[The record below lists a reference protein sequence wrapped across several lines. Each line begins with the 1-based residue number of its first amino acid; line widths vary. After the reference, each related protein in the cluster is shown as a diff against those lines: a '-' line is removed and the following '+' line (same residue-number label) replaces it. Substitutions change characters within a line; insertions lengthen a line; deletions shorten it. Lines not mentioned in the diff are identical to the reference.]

1 MKNLK
6 NIINHIFAPSSYRQG
21 LHSYNNKNWHQ
32 AMNAFDQAIKE
43 KPTHPQSN
51 FKLGLCHMKLGNL
64 AEAHQYIQ
72 EALKLAPYNNQWEKQ
87 LQQSQRKLEQAY
99 NTTGNAPAQT
109 PPPVNLN
116 SLPPRITQ
124 GNTTKLIDISI
135 KKKLLLIP
143 SDYNHRALADIL
155 PFVSYYSND
164 FDIYIILREIK
175 HDIEKQQGYTLIKN
189 GTSYGEFLKFTAD
202 YVLDAGSMNFGYRIS
217 DEPTWVSVWH
227 GIPYKKMFVDLDVKH
242 LPGAIRYGLAYDSMI
257 SMSNFYTETFL
268 QGAMRYDGTIHQ
280 VGSAKIDKLLTTP
293 KDISI
298 RRALG
303 IPPECKIILYAPET
317 RAKGDFHLPFDASKL
332 LANFSDDYRL
342 LVWLDDGF
350 TLANTDNQPN
360 NKIIVTNNLD
370 QVQAVIISDL
380 LISDYRS
387 RLIEMFSNCGKP
399 VILYQYDYNNFSA
412 IHPNR
417 TEELENLT
425 KFPYSCTREYQLN
438 HLNWSDILNTVRNTP
453 PEATTVSVLLKQ
465 SFVSVLLKQS
475 LGISLNKKVV
485 LYAPTFRER
494 GAVTLPF
501 DPDKLLDA
509 LNGKFGTPPEFDEDG
524 NELLKYE
531 SDYVI
536 LTKLHYL
543 NTLKT
548 QHPAIIDCTEYGE
561 ITDLMKISD
570 ILISD
575 YSSLI
580 LDFALLNKPI
590 VLFQYDYFQYT
601 HSRGVYF
608 DFEDYL
614 PAKQIIDREI
624 DLYRMDWSNLDGNN
638 QKIIETFYPLEDGN
652 STRRIV
658 ETLAFDSSLRH
669 TKDIIFLV
677 NDLNQIG
684 GVHTFVHNMAKY
696 YKEKYNSRI
705 YLLAIKEFAE
715 HNSEF
720 HVFDSPYVDF
730 KISSQY
736 LKGGCAN
743 ILQNTDGIVI
753 SLQFSAHLHFQ
764 QYLYGAKSILMFH
777 GDVKDMIS
785 GELYAPHLGWLNNG
799 DLFNYNKLLLLTESN
814 LELLAPH
821 LHESVRSKLGFMHN
835 SIDAVYTPLPKL
847 ETNEIAIIS
856 RLDTDKN
863 IFAAVDLAKAIRET
877 QQHIII
883 NIYGDGELKDEL
895 QHQIDE
901 NRLNDYIHLHGYE
914 PNKENIFLKN
924 KALVMVSKSEGLSLV
939 ALEAYS
945 YGRPIIAFNT
955 FTSAVDTIQHGK
967 TGYLVELWDFE
978 QMIDY
983 INRTEELDQESIAAL
998 FKNFS
1003 NDTVFA
1009 EWNKLFHEIEE
1020 ETCPQDK
1027 ETKK

>member
-6 NIINHIFAPSSYRQG
+6 NIINHIFAPPSYRQG
-21 LHSYNNKNWHQ
+21 LNLYNNKNWHQ

-465 SFVSVLLKQS
+465 S

-509 LNGKFGTPPEFDEDG
+509 LNGKFGTSPEFDEDG

>member
-317 RAKGDFHLPFDASKL
+317 RAKGDFYLPFDASKL

-453 PEATTVSVLLKQ
+453 PEAITVA
-465 SFVSVLLKQS
+465 VLLKQS
-475 LGISLNKKVV
+475 LGIPLDKKVV

-895 QHQIDE
+895 QHQIDD
-901 NRLNDYIHLHGYE
+901 NGLNEYIHLHGYE

-967 TGYLVELWDFE
+967 TGYLVEPWDFE

-998 FKNFS
+998 FENFS

-1009 EWNKLFHEIEE
+1009 EWNKLFHEIDE
-1020 ETCPQDK
+1020 ETCLQDK

>member
-1 MKNLK
+1 MGD
-6 NIINHIFAPSSYRQG
+6 F
-21 LHSYNNKNWHQ
+21 
-32 AMNAFDQAIKE
+32 
-43 KPTHPQSN
+43 
-51 FKLGLCHMKLGNL
+51 
-64 AEAHQYIQ
+64 
-72 EALKLAPYNNQWEKQ
+72 
-87 LQQSQRKLEQAY
+87 
-99 NTTGNAPAQT
+99 NT
-109 PPPVNLN
+109 PPVNLN

-332 LANFSDDYRL
+332 LANFTDDYRL

-350 TLANTDNQPN
+350 TLANTDNQPD

-370 QVQAVIISDL
+370 RVQAVIISDL

-412 IHPNR
+412 TYPNR
-417 TEELENLT
+417 TEELENLA

-438 HLNWSDILNTVRNTP
+438 HLNWSDILNTIQNTP
-453 PEATTVSVLLKQ
+453 PEATTVA
-465 SFVSVLLKQS
+465 VLLKQS
-475 LGISLNKKVV
+475 LGIPLDKKVV

-509 LNGKFGTPPEFDEDG
+509 LNGKFGIPPEFDEDG
-524 NELLKYE
+524 NELPKHE

-548 QHPAIIDCTEYGE
+548 LHPAIIDCTEYGE

-614 PAKQIIDREI
+614 PAK
-624 DLYRMDWSNLDGNN
+624 
-638 QKIIETFYPLEDGN
+638 
-652 STRRIV
+652 
-658 ETLAFDSSLRH
+658 
-669 TKDIIFLV
+669 
-677 NDLNQIG
+677 
-684 GVHTFVHNMAKY
+684 
-696 YKEKYNSRI
+696 
-705 YLLAIKEFAE
+705 
-715 HNSEF
+715 
-720 HVFDSPYVDF
+720 
-730 KISSQY
+730 
-736 LKGGCAN
+736 
-743 ILQNTDGIVI
+743 
-753 SLQFSAHLHFQ
+753 
-764 QYLYGAKSILMFH
+764 
-777 GDVKDMIS
+777 
-785 GELYAPHLGWLNNG
+785 
-799 DLFNYNKLLLLTESN
+799 
-814 LELLAPH
+814 
-821 LHESVRSKLGFMHN
+821 
-835 SIDAVYTPLPKL
+835 
-847 ETNEIAIIS
+847 
-856 RLDTDKN
+856 
-863 IFAAVDLAKAIRET
+863 
-877 QQHIII
+877 
-883 NIYGDGELKDEL
+883 
-895 QHQIDE
+895 
-901 NRLNDYIHLHGYE
+901 
-914 PNKENIFLKN
+914 
-924 KALVMVSKSEGLSLV
+924 
-939 ALEAYS
+939 
-945 YGRPIIAFNT
+945 
-955 FTSAVDTIQHGK
+955 
-967 TGYLVELWDFE
+967 
-978 QMIDY
+978 
-983 INRTEELDQESIAAL
+983 
-998 FKNFS
+998 
-1003 NDTVFA
+1003 
-1009 EWNKLFHEIEE
+1009 
-1020 ETCPQDK
+1020 
-1027 ETKK
+1027 

>member
-6 NIINHIFAPSSYRQG
+6 NIINHIFAPPSYRQG
-21 LHSYNNKNWHQ
+21 LNLYNNKNWHQ

-332 LANFSDDYRL
+332 LANFTDDYRL

-350 TLANTDNQPN
+350 TLANTDNQPD

-370 QVQAVIISDL
+370 RVQAVIISDL

-412 IHPNR
+412 TNPNR
-417 TEELENLT
+417 TEELENLG

-438 HLNWSDILNTVRNTP
+438 HLNWSDILNTIQNTP
-453 PEATTVSVLLKQ
+453 PEATTIA
-465 SFVSVLLKQS
+465 VLLKQS
-475 LGISLNKKVV
+475 LGIPLDKKVV
-485 LYAPTFRER
+485 LYAPTYRER
-494 GAVTLPF
+494 GAINLPF
-501 DPDKLLDA
+501 DPDKLIDA
-509 LNGKFGTPPEFDEDG
+509 LNGKFGIPPEFDEDG
-524 NELLKYE
+524 NELPKYE

-536 LTKLHYL
+536 LVKLHYL

-561 ITDLMKISD
+561 VTDLMKISD

-601 HSRGVYF
+601 HNRGVYF

-614 PAKQIIDREI
+614 PTKQIIDREI

-658 ETLAFDSSLRH
+658 ETLTFDSSLRH

-730 KISSQY
+730 KISSQC

-764 QYLYGAKSILMFH
+764 QYLYGAKTILMFH

-821 LHESVRSKLGFMHN
+821 LNETVRQKLGFIHN
-835 SIDAVYTPLPKL
+835 SIDAVYTPLPKPNTD
-847 ETNEIAIIS
+847 EVAIIS
-856 RLDTDKN
+856 RLDADKN
-863 IFAAVDLAKAIRET
+863 IFVAIDLAKIIKE
-877 QQHIII
+877 QKLNIII
-883 NIYGDGELKDEL
+883 NIYGDGELKDQL
-895 QHQIDE
+895 QQEIDK
-901 NRLNDYIHLHGYE
+901 NNLNDYLKLKGFQ
-914 PNKENIFLKN
+914 PNKKAIFVQN
-924 KALVMVSKSEGLSLV
+924 KALIMISKSEGFGLV
-939 ALEAYS
+939 ALEAYG
-945 YGRPIIAFNT
+945 YGRPVIAFNA
-955 FTSAVDTIQHGK
+955 FTPASDIIKHGES
-967 TGYLVELWDFE
+967 GYLVEPWDFE
-978 QMIDY
+978 QMIDC
-983 INRTEELDQESIAAL
+983 INQTEELDQESIAAL

-1003 NDTVFA
+1003 NDTVFT
-1009 EWNKLFHEIEE
+1009 EWNKLFHEIDE

>member
-6 NIINHIFAPSSYRQG
+6 NIINHIFAPSSYHQG

-43 KPTHPQSN
+43 KPMHPQSN

-317 RAKGDFHLPFDASKL
+317 RAKGDFYLPFDASKL

-453 PEATTVSVLLKQ
+453 PEAITVA
-465 SFVSVLLKQS
+465 VLLKQS
-475 LGISLNKKVV
+475 LGIPLDKKVV

-895 QHQIDE
+895 QHQIDD
-901 NRLNDYIHLHGYE
+901 NGLNEYIHLHGYE

-967 TGYLVELWDFE
+967 TGYLVEPWDFE

-998 FKNFS
+998 FENFS

-1009 EWNKLFHEIEE
+1009 EWNKLFHEIDE
-1020 ETCPQDK
+1020 ETCLQDK

>member
-175 HDIEKQQGYTLIKN
+175 HDIEKQQGYTLIKK

-317 RAKGDFHLPFDASKL
+317 RAKGDFYLPFDASKL

-350 TLANTDNQPN
+350 TLVNTDNQPN

-453 PEATTVSVLLKQ
+453 PEATT
-465 SFVSVLLKQS
+465 VSVLLKQS

>member
-6 NIINHIFAPSSYRQG
+6 NIINHIFAPSSYHQG

-43 KPTHPQSN
+43 KPMHPQSN

-268 QGAMRYDGTIHQ
+268 RGAMRYDGTIHQ

-317 RAKGDFHLPFDASKL
+317 RAKGDFHLPFDVSKL

-342 LVWLDDGF
+342 LIWLDDGF

-370 QVQAVIISDL
+370 RVQAVIISDL

-399 VILYQYDYNNFSA
+399 VVLYQYDYNNFSA
-412 IHPNR
+412 KNSNR
-417 TEELENLT
+417 TEELENLA

-438 HLNWSDILNTVRNTP
+438 HLNWSDILNTIQNTP
-453 PEATTVSVLLKQ
+453 PEATTVA
-465 SFVSVLLKQS
+465 VLLKQS
-475 LGISLNKKVV
+475 LGIPLDKKVV
-485 LYAPTFRER
+485 LYAPTYRER
-494 GAVTLPF
+494 GAINLPF
-501 DPDKLLDA
+501 DPDKLIDA
-509 LNGKFGTPPEFDEDG
+509 LNGKFGIPPEFDEDG
-524 NELLKYE
+524 NELPKYE

-536 LTKLHYL
+536 LVKLHYL

-561 ITDLMKISD
+561 VTDLMKISD

-590 VLFQYDYFQYT
+590 ILFQYDYFQYT
-601 HSRGVYF
+601 HNRGVYF

-624 DLYRMDWSNLDGNN
+624 DLYRIDWSDLDGNN

-684 GVHTFVHNMAKY
+684 GIHTFVHNMAKY

-720 HVFDSPYVDF
+720 HIFDSPYVDF
-730 KISSQY
+730 KMSSQY

-777 GDVKDMIS
+777 GDVKEIIS
-785 GELYAPHLGWLNNG
+785 GELYGPHLGWLNNG
-799 DLFNYNKLLLLTESN
+799 DLFNYNKFLLLTESN

-821 LHESVRSKLGFMHN
+821 LNETVRQKLGFIHN
-835 SIDAVYTPLPKL
+835 SIDAVYTPLPMPDTD
-847 ETNEIAIIS
+847 EVAIIS
-856 RLDTDKN
+856 RLDADKN
-863 IFAAVDLAKAIRET
+863 IFAAIDLA
-877 QQHIII
+877 QIIKEKQMNIVI

-895 QHQIDE
+895 QQEIDK
-901 NRLNDYIHLHGYE
+901 NNLNDYLKLKGFQSD
-914 PNKENIFLKN
+914 KKAIFTQN
-924 KALVMVSKSEGLSLV
+924 KALIMISKSEGFGLV

-945 YGRPIIAFNT
+945 YGRPVIAFNA
-955 FTSAVDTIQHGK
+955 FTPASDIIKHGE
-967 TGYLVELWDFE
+967 TGYLVEPWDFE
-978 QMIDY
+978 QMINY
-983 INRTEELDQESIAAL
+983 VSQTAELSQEAISEL
-998 FKNFS
+998 FQKFS

-1009 EWNKLFHEIEE
+1009 EWNNLFNEIDE
-1020 ETCPQDK
+1020 ETCQ
-1027 ETKK
+1027 

>member
-72 EALKLAPYNNQWEKQ
+72 EALKLAPYNHQWEKQ

-465 SFVSVLLKQS
+465 S

-524 NELLKYE
+524 NELPKYE

>member
-21 LHSYNNKNWHQ
+21 LNLYNNKNWYQ

-87 LQQSQRKLEQAY
+87 LQQSQRKLEQSY
-99 NTTGNAPAQT
+99 NTPGNAPAH
-109 PPPVNLN
+109 PPPSVNLN

-124 GNTTKLIDISI
+124 GNTANFIDISI

-242 LPGAIRYGLAYDSMI
+242 LPGAIRYDLAYDSMI

-268 QGAMRYDGTIHQ
+268 RGAMRYDGTIHQ

-317 RAKGDFHLPFDASKL
+317 RAKGDFYLPFDASKL

-342 LVWLDDGF
+342 LVWLDDSF

-370 QVQAVIISDL
+370 RVQAVIISDL

-465 SFVSVLLKQS
+465 S

-509 LNGKFGTPPEFDEDG
+509 LNGKFDTPPEFDEDG
-524 NELLKYE
+524 NELPKYE

-658 ETLAFDSSLRH
+658 ETIAFDSSLRH

-696 YKEKYNSRI
+696 YKKKYNSRI

-753 SLQFSAHLHFQ
+753 SLQFSAHLYFQ

-814 LELLAPH
+814 LEVLAPH

-835 SIDAVYTPLPKL
+835 SIDAVYAPLPKL

-895 QHQIDE
+895 QYQIDD
-901 NRLNDYIHLHGYE
+901 NGLNEYIHLHGYE
-914 PNKENIFLKN
+914 PNKENIFSKN

-967 TGYLVELWDFE
+967 TGYLVEPWDFE

-1003 NDTVFA
+1003 NDTVFT
-1009 EWNKLFHEIEE
+1009 EWNKLFHEIDE

-1027 ETKK
+1027 EN

>member
-465 SFVSVLLKQS
+465 S

-814 LELLAPH
+814 LELLASH

-835 SIDAVYTPLPKL
+835 SIDSVYTPLPKL

>member
-317 RAKGDFHLPFDASKL
+317 RAKGDFYLPFDASKL

-453 PEATTVSVLLKQ
+453 PEATT
-465 SFVSVLLKQS
+465 VSVLLKQS

-608 DFEDYL
+608 DFVDYL

-658 ETLAFDSSLRH
+658 ETLAFDSSLRY

-821 LHESVRSKLGFMHN
+821 LHESVHSKLGFMHN

-895 QHQIDE
+895 QHQIDD
-901 NRLNDYIHLHGYE
+901 NGLNEYIHLHGYE

-967 TGYLVELWDFE
+967 TGYLVEPWDFE

-998 FKNFS
+998 FENFS

-1009 EWNKLFHEIEE
+1009 EWNKLFHEIDE
-1020 ETCPQDK
+1020 ETCLQDK

>member
-6 NIINHIFAPSSYRQG
+6 NIINHIFAPPSYRQG
-21 LHSYNNKNWHQ
+21 LNLYNNKNWHQ

-87 LQQSQRKLEQAY
+87 LQQSQKKLEQAY

-280 VGSAKIDKLLTTP
+280 VGSAKIDKLLTAP

-465 SFVSVLLKQS
+465 S

-509 LNGKFGTPPEFDEDG
+509 LNGKFGTSPEFDEDG

-895 QHQIDE
+895 QHQIDD
-901 NRLNDYIHLHGYE
+901 NGLNEYIHLHGYE

-967 TGYLVELWDFE
+967 TGYLVEPWDFE

-998 FKNFS
+998 FENFS

-1009 EWNKLFHEIEE
+1009 EWNKLFHEIDE
-1020 ETCPQDK
+1020 ETCLQDK

>member
-6 NIINHIFAPSSYRQG
+6 NIINHIFAPPSYRQG
-21 LHSYNNKNWHQ
+21 LNLYNNKNWHQ

-332 LANFSDDYRL
+332 LANFTDDYRL

-350 TLANTDNQPN
+350 TLANTDNQPD

-370 QVQAVIISDL
+370 RVQAVIISDL

-453 PEATTVSVLLKQ
+453 PEATT
-465 SFVSVLLKQS
+465 VSVLLKQS

>member
-6 NIINHIFAPSSYRQG
+6 NIINHIFAPPSYRQG
-21 LHSYNNKNWHQ
+21 LNLYNNKNWHQ

-280 VGSAKIDKLLTTP
+280 VGSAKIDKLLTAP

-317 RAKGDFHLPFDASKL
+317 RAKGDFYLPFDASKL

-465 SFVSVLLKQS
+465 S

-509 LNGKFGTPPEFDEDG
+509 LNGKFGTSPEFDEDG

-624 DLYRMDWSNLDGNN
+624 DFYRMDWSNLDGNN

-895 QHQIDE
+895 QHQIDD
-901 NRLNDYIHLHGYE
+901 NGLNEYIHLHGYE

-967 TGYLVELWDFE
+967 TGYLVEPWDFE

-998 FKNFS
+998 FENFS

-1009 EWNKLFHEIEE
+1009 EWNKLFHEIDE
-1020 ETCPQDK
+1020 ETCLQDK

>member
-6 NIINHIFAPSSYRQG
+6 NIINHIFAPPSYRQG
-21 LHSYNNKNWHQ
+21 LNLYNNKNWHQ

-87 LQQSQRKLEQAY
+87 LQQSQKKLEQAY

-280 VGSAKIDKLLTTP
+280 VGSAKIDKLLTAP

-317 RAKGDFHLPFDASKL
+317 RAKGDFYLPFDASKL

-465 SFVSVLLKQS
+465 S

-509 LNGKFGTPPEFDEDG
+509 LNGKFGTSPEFDEDG

-814 LELLAPH
+814 LELLVPH

-895 QHQIDE
+895 QHQIDD
-901 NRLNDYIHLHGYE
+901 NGLNEYIHLHGYE

-967 TGYLVELWDFE
+967 TGYLVEPWDFE

-998 FKNFS
+998 FENFS

-1009 EWNKLFHEIEE
+1009 EWNKLFHEIDE
-1020 ETCPQDK
+1020 ETCLQDK

>member
-1 MKNLK
+1 
-6 NIINHIFAPSSYRQG
+6 
-21 LHSYNNKNWHQ
+21 
-32 AMNAFDQAIKE
+32 
-43 KPTHPQSN
+43 
-51 FKLGLCHMKLGNL
+51 
-64 AEAHQYIQ
+64 
-72 EALKLAPYNNQWEKQ
+72 
-87 LQQSQRKLEQAY
+87 
-99 NTTGNAPAQT
+99 
-109 PPPVNLN
+109 
-116 SLPPRITQ
+116 
-124 GNTTKLIDISI
+124 
-135 KKKLLLIP
+135 
-143 SDYNHRALADIL
+143 LADIL

-202 YVLDAGSMNFGYRIS
+202 YVLDAGTMNFGYRVS

-227 GIPYKKMFVDLDVKH
+227 GIPYKKMFVDLDIKH

-257 SMSNFYTETFL
+257 SMSDFYTDTFL
-268 QGAMRYDGTIHQ
+268 RGSMRYDGTIHQ
-280 VGSAKIDKLLTTP
+280 IGSAKIDKLLTTP

-298 RRALG
+298 RKALG
-303 IPPECKIILYAPET
+303 IPSECKIILYAPET
-317 RAKGDFHLPFDASKL
+317 RAKGDFYLPFDASKL
-332 LANFSDDYRL
+332 LANFSDDYHL
-342 LVWLDDGF
+342 LVWLDDGL
-350 TLANTDNQPN
+350 TLANTDNQLN

-370 QVQAVIISDL
+370 RVQAVIISDL

-387 RLIEMFSNCGKP
+387 RLIEMFSNCRKP

-417 TEELENLT
+417 TEELENLA

-438 HLNWSDILNTVRNTP
+438 HLNWSDILNTIQNTP
-453 PEATTVSVLLKQ
+453 PEATTVA
-465 SFVSVLLKQS
+465 VLLKQS
-475 LGISLNKKVV
+475 LGIPLDKKVV
-485 LYAPTFRER
+485 LYAPTYRER

-501 DPDKLLDA
+501 NPDKLLDA
-509 LNGKFGTPPEFDEDG
+509 LNGKFGIPPEFDEDG
-524 NELLKYE
+524 NELPKHE

-548 QHPAIIDCTEYGE
+548 LHPAIIDCTEYGE

-601 HSRGVYF
+601 HNRGVYF

-614 PAKQIIDREI
+614 PAEQIIDREI
-624 DLYRMDWSNLDGNN
+624 DLYQMDWSNLDGNN
-638 QKIIETFYPLEDGN
+638 KKIIETFYPLEDGN

-684 GVHTFVHNMAKY
+684 GIHTFVHNMAKY

-720 HVFDSPYVDF
+720 HIFDSPYVDF
-730 KISSQY
+730 KMSSQY

-777 GDVKDMIS
+777 GDVKEIIS
-785 GELYAPHLGWLNNG
+785 GELYGPHLGWLNNG
-799 DLFNYNKLLLLTESN
+799 DLFNYNKFLLLTESN

-821 LHESVRSKLGFMHN
+821 LNETVRQKLGFIHN
-835 SIDAVYTPLPKL
+835 SIDAVYMPLPIPNTD
-847 ETNEIAIIS
+847 EVAIIS
-856 RLDTDKN
+856 RLDADKN
-863 IFAAVDLAKAIRET
+863 IFAAIDLA
-877 QQHIII
+877 QIIKEKQMNIVI
-883 NIYGDGELKDEL
+883 NIYGDGELKDQL
-895 QHQIDE
+895 QQEIDK
-901 NRLNDYIHLHGYE
+901 NNLNDYLKLKGFQSD
-914 PNKENIFLKN
+914 KKAIFTQN
-924 KALVMVSKSEGLSLV
+924 KALIMISKSEGFGLV

-945 YGRPIIAFNT
+945 YGRPVIAFNA
-955 FTSAVDTIQHGK
+955 FTPASDIIKHGE
-967 TGYLVELWDFE
+967 TGYLVEPWDFE
-978 QMIDY
+978 QMINY
-983 INRTEELDQESIAAL
+983 VSQTAELNQEAISEL
-998 FKNFS
+998 FQKFS
-1003 NDTVFA
+1003 NDAVFA
-1009 EWNKLFHEIEE
+1009 EWNNLFNEIDE
-1020 ETCPQDK
+1020 ETCQ
-1027 ETKK
+1027 

>member
-6 NIINHIFAPSSYRQG
+6 NIINHIFAPPSYRQG
-21 LHSYNNKNWHQ
+21 LNLYNNKNWHQ

-87 LQQSQRKLEQAY
+87 LQQSQKKLEQAY

-280 VGSAKIDKLLTTP
+280 VGSAKIDKLLTAP

-317 RAKGDFHLPFDASKL
+317 RAKGDFYLPFDASKL

-453 PEATTVSVLLKQ
+453 PEATT
-465 SFVSVLLKQS
+465 VSVLLKQS

-895 QHQIDE
+895 QHQIDD
-901 NRLNDYIHLHGYE
+901 NGLNECIHLHGYE

-967 TGYLVELWDFE
+967 TGYLVEPWDFE

-998 FKNFS
+998 FENFS

-1009 EWNKLFHEIEE
+1009 EWNKLFHEIDE

>member
-412 IHPNR
+412 THPNR

-453 PEATTVSVLLKQ
+453 PEATT
-465 SFVSVLLKQS
+465 VSVLLKQS

>member
-21 LHSYNNKNWHQ
+21 LNLYNNKNWYQ

-87 LQQSQRKLEQAY
+87 LQQSQRKLEQSY
-99 NTTGNAPAQT
+99 NTPGNAPAH
-109 PPPVNLN
+109 PPPSVNLN

-124 GNTTKLIDISI
+124 GNTAKLIDISI

-242 LPGAIRYGLAYDSMI
+242 LPGAIRYDLAYDSMI

-268 QGAMRYDGTIHQ
+268 RGAMRYDGTIHQ

-317 RAKGDFHLPFDASKL
+317 RAKGDFYLPFDASKL

-342 LVWLDDGF
+342 LVWLDDSF

-370 QVQAVIISDL
+370 RVQAVIISDL

-465 SFVSVLLKQS
+465 S

-509 LNGKFGTPPEFDEDG
+509 LNGKFDTPPEFDEDG
-524 NELLKYE
+524 NELPKYE

-658 ETLAFDSSLRH
+658 ETIAFDSSLRH

-696 YKEKYNSRI
+696 YKKKYNSRI

-814 LELLAPH
+814 LEVLAPH

-835 SIDAVYTPLPKL
+835 SIDAVYAPLPKL

-895 QHQIDE
+895 QYQIDD
-901 NRLNDYIHLHGYE
+901 NGLNEYIHLHGYE
-914 PNKENIFLKN
+914 PNKENIFSKN

-967 TGYLVELWDFE
+967 TGYLVEPWDFE
-978 QMIDY
+978 QMIDC
-983 INRTEELDQESIAAL
+983 INQTEELDQESIAAL

-1003 NDTVFA
+1003 NDTVFT
-1009 EWNKLFHEIEE
+1009 EWNKLFHEIDE

>member
-21 LHSYNNKNWHQ
+21 LNLYNNKNWHQ

-317 RAKGDFHLPFDASKL
+317 RAKGDFYLPFDASKL

-453 PEATTVSVLLKQ
+453 PEAITVA
-465 SFVSVLLKQS
+465 VLLKQS
-475 LGISLNKKVV
+475 LGIPLDKKVV

-895 QHQIDE
+895 QHQIDD
-901 NRLNDYIHLHGYE
+901 NGLNEYIHLHGYE

-967 TGYLVELWDFE
+967 TGYLVEPWDFE

-998 FKNFS
+998 FENFS

-1009 EWNKLFHEIEE
+1009 EWNKLFHEIDE
-1020 ETCPQDK
+1020 ETCLQDK

>member
-6 NIINHIFAPSSYRQG
+6 NIINHIFAPPSYRQG
-21 LHSYNNKNWHQ
+21 LNLYNNKNWHQ

-87 LQQSQRKLEQAY
+87 LQQSQKKLEQAY

-217 DEPTWVSVWH
+217 NEPTWVSVWH

-317 RAKGDFHLPFDASKL
+317 RAKGDFYLPFDASKL

-350 TLANTDNQPN
+350 TLVNTDNQPN

-453 PEATTVSVLLKQ
+453 PEATT
-465 SFVSVLLKQS
+465 VSVLLKQS

-895 QHQIDE
+895 QHQIDD
-901 NRLNDYIHLHGYE
+901 NRLNEYIHLHGYE

-967 TGYLVELWDFE
+967 TGYLVEPWDFE

-998 FKNFS
+998 FENFS

-1009 EWNKLFHEIEE
+1009 EWNKLFHEIDE
-1020 ETCPQDK
+1020 ETCLQDK

>member
-453 PEATTVSVLLKQ
+453 PEAITVA
-465 SFVSVLLKQS
+465 VLLKQS
-475 LGISLNKKVV
+475 LGIPLDKKVV

-895 QHQIDE
+895 QHQIDD
-901 NRLNDYIHLHGYE
+901 NGLNEYIHLHGYE

-967 TGYLVELWDFE
+967 TGYLVEPWDFE

-998 FKNFS
+998 FENFS

-1009 EWNKLFHEIEE
+1009 EWNKLFHEIDE
-1020 ETCPQDK
+1020 ETCLQDK

>member
-21 LHSYNNKNWHQ
+21 LNLYNNKNWHQ

-72 EALKLAPYNNQWEKQ
+72 EALKLAPYNHQWEKQ
-87 LQQSQRKLEQAY
+87 LQQSQRKLEQSY
-99 NTTGNAPAQT
+99 NTPSNAPAQT

-116 SLPPRITQ
+116 SLPPRIIQ
-124 GNTTKLIDISI
+124 GDTTKLINIAV

-202 YVLDAGSMNFGYRIS
+202 YVLDAGTMNFGYRVS
-217 DEPTWVSVWH
+217 NEPTWVSIWH
-227 GIPYKKMFVDLDVKH
+227 GIPYKKMFVDLDIKH

-257 SMSNFYTETFL
+257 SMSDFYTDTFL
-268 QGAMRYDGTIHQ
+268 RGSMRYDGTIHQ
-280 VGSAKIDKLLTTP
+280 IGSAKIDKLLTTP

-298 RRALG
+298 RKALG
-303 IPPECKIILYAPET
+303 IPSECKIILYAPET
-317 RAKGDFHLPFDASKL
+317 RAKGDFYLPFDASKL
-332 LANFSDDYRL
+332 LANFSDDYCL
-342 LVWLDDGF
+342 LVWLDDGL
-350 TLANTDNQPN
+350 TLANTDNQLN

-370 QVQAVIISDL
+370 RVQAVIISDL

-412 IHPNR
+412 IHSNR
-417 TEELENLT
+417 TEELENLA

-438 HLNWSDILNTVRNTP
+438 HLNWSDILNTIQNTP
-453 PEATTVSVLLKQ
+453 PEATTVA
-465 SFVSVLLKQS
+465 VLLKQS
-475 LGISLNKKVV
+475 LGIQLDKKVV

-524 NELLKYE
+524 NELPKYE

-624 DLYRMDWSNLDGNN
+624 DLYQMDWSNLDGNN

-658 ETLAFDSSLRH
+658 ETIAFDSSLRH

-835 SIDAVYTPLPKL
+835 SIDAVYAPLPKL
-847 ETNEIAIIS
+847 GTNEIAIIS

-895 QHQIDE
+895 QHQIDD
-901 NRLNDYIHLHGYE
+901 NGLNKYIHLHGYE
-914 PNKENIFLKN
+914 PNKENIFSKN

-967 TGYLVELWDFE
+967 TGYLVEPWDFE

-1003 NDTVFA
+1003 NDTVFT
-1009 EWNKLFHEIEE
+1009 EWNKLFHEIDE

-1027 ETKK
+1027 EN

>member
-268 QGAMRYDGTIHQ
+268 RGAMRYDGTIHQ

-317 RAKGDFHLPFDASKL
+317 RAKGDFHLPFDVSKL

-342 LVWLDDGF
+342 LIWLDDGF

-370 QVQAVIISDL
+370 RVQAVIISDL

-438 HLNWSDILNTVRNTP
+438 HLNWSDILNTVRHTP
-453 PEATTVSVLLKQ
+453 PEATTVA
-465 SFVSVLLKQS
+465 VLLKQS
-475 LGISLNKKVV
+475 LGIPLDKKVV
-485 LYAPTFRER
+485 LYAPTYRER
-494 GAVTLPF
+494 GAINLPF
-501 DPDKLLDA
+501 DPDKLIDA
-509 LNGKFGTPPEFDEDG
+509 LNGKFGIPPEFDEDG
-524 NELLKYE
+524 NELPKYE

-536 LTKLHYL
+536 LVKLHYL

-561 ITDLMKISD
+561 VTDLMKISD

-590 VLFQYDYFQYT
+590 ILFQYDYFQYT
-601 HSRGVYF
+601 HNRGVYF

-624 DLYRMDWSNLDGNN
+624 DLYRIDWSDLDGNN

-684 GVHTFVHNMAKY
+684 GIHTFVHNMAKY

-720 HVFDSPYVDF
+720 HIFDSPYVDF
-730 KISSQY
+730 KMSSQY

-777 GDVKDMIS
+777 GDVKEIIS
-785 GELYAPHLGWLNNG
+785 GELYGPHLGWLNNG
-799 DLFNYNKLLLLTESN
+799 DLFNYNKFLLLTESN

-821 LHESVRSKLGFMHN
+821 LNETVRQKLGFIHN
-835 SIDAVYTPLPKL
+835 SIDAVYTPLPMPDTD
-847 ETNEIAIIS
+847 EVAIIS
-856 RLDTDKN
+856 RLDADKN
-863 IFAAVDLAKAIRET
+863 IFAAIDLA
-877 QQHIII
+877 QIIKEKQMNIVI

-895 QHQIDE
+895 QQEIDK
-901 NRLNDYIHLHGYE
+901 NNLNDYLKLKGFQSD
-914 PNKENIFLKN
+914 KKAIFTQN
-924 KALVMVSKSEGLSLV
+924 KALIMISKSEGFGLV

-945 YGRPIIAFNT
+945 YGRPVIAFNA
-955 FTSAVDTIQHGK
+955 FTPASDIIKHGE
-967 TGYLVELWDFE
+967 TGYLVEPWDFE
-978 QMIDY
+978 QMINY
-983 INRTEELDQESIAAL
+983 VSQTAELSQEAISEL
-998 FKNFS
+998 FQKFS

-1009 EWNKLFHEIEE
+1009 EWNNLFNEIDE
-1020 ETCPQDK
+1020 ETCQ
-1027 ETKK
+1027 

>member
-21 LHSYNNKNWHQ
+21 LNLYNNKNWYQ

-87 LQQSQRKLEQAY
+87 LQQSQRKLEQSY
-99 NTTGNAPAQT
+99 NTPGNAPAH
-109 PPPVNLN
+109 PPPSVNLN

-124 GNTTKLIDISI
+124 GNTAKLIDISI

-242 LPGAIRYGLAYDSMI
+242 LPGAIRYDLAYDSMI

-317 RAKGDFHLPFDASKL
+317 RAKGDFYLPFDASKL

-342 LVWLDDGF
+342 LVWLDDSF

-370 QVQAVIISDL
+370 RVQAVIISDL

-465 SFVSVLLKQS
+465 S

-509 LNGKFGTPPEFDEDG
+509 LNGKFDTPPEFDEDG
-524 NELLKYE
+524 NELPKYE

-658 ETLAFDSSLRH
+658 ETIAFDSSLRH

-696 YKEKYNSRI
+696 YKKKYNSRI

-814 LELLAPH
+814 LEVLAPH

-835 SIDAVYTPLPKL
+835 SIDAVYAPLPKL

-895 QHQIDE
+895 QYQIDD
-901 NRLNDYIHLHGYE
+901 NGLNEYIHLHGYE
-914 PNKENIFLKN
+914 PNKENIFSKN

-967 TGYLVELWDFE
+967 TGYLVEPWDFE

-1003 NDTVFA
+1003 NDTVFT
-1009 EWNKLFHEIEE
+1009 EWNKLFHEIDE

-1027 ETKK
+1027 EN

>member
-317 RAKGDFHLPFDASKL
+317 RAKGDFYLPFDASKL

-453 PEATTVSVLLKQ
+453 PEAITVA
-465 SFVSVLLKQS
+465 VLLKQS
-475 LGISLNKKVV
+475 LGIPLDKKVV

-895 QHQIDE
+895 QHQIDD
-901 NRLNDYIHLHGYE
+901 NGLNEYIHLHDYE

-967 TGYLVELWDFE
+967 TGYLVEPWDFE

-998 FKNFS
+998 FENFS

-1009 EWNKLFHEIEE
+1009 EWNKLFHEIDE
-1020 ETCPQDK
+1020 ETCLQDK

>member
-21 LHSYNNKNWHQ
+21 LNLYNNKNWYQ

-87 LQQSQRKLEQAY
+87 LQQSQRKLEQSY
-99 NTTGNAPAQT
+99 NTPGNAPAH
-109 PPPVNLN
+109 PPPSVNLN

-124 GNTTKLIDISI
+124 GNTAKLIDISI

-242 LPGAIRYGLAYDSMI
+242 LPGAIRYDLAYDSMI

-268 QGAMRYDGTIHQ
+268 RGAMRYDGTIHQ

-317 RAKGDFHLPFDASKL
+317 RAKGDFYLPFDASKL

-342 LVWLDDGF
+342 LVWLDDSF

-370 QVQAVIISDL
+370 RVQAVIISDL

-465 SFVSVLLKQS
+465 S

-509 LNGKFGTPPEFDEDG
+509 LNGKFDTPPEFGEDG
-524 NELLKYE
+524 NELPKYE

-658 ETLAFDSSLRH
+658 ETIAFDSSLRH

-696 YKEKYNSRI
+696 YKKKYNSRI

-814 LELLAPH
+814 LEVLAPH

-835 SIDAVYTPLPKL
+835 SIDAVYAPLPKL

-895 QHQIDE
+895 QYQIDD
-901 NRLNDYIHLHGYE
+901 NGLNEYIHLHGYE
-914 PNKENIFLKN
+914 PNKENIFSKN

-967 TGYLVELWDFE
+967 TGYLVEPWDFE

-1003 NDTVFA
+1003 NDTVFT
-1009 EWNKLFHEIEE
+1009 EWSKLFHEIDE

-1027 ETKK
+1027 EN

>member
-64 AEAHQYIQ
+64 TEAHQYIQ

-317 RAKGDFHLPFDASKL
+317 RAKGDFYLPFDASKL

-453 PEATTVSVLLKQ
+453 PEATT
-465 SFVSVLLKQS
+465 VSVLLKQS

-895 QHQIDE
+895 QHQIDD
-901 NRLNDYIHLHGYE
+901 NGLNEYIHLHGYE

-955 FTSAVDTIQHGK
+955 FTSAVDTIQHGE
-967 TGYLVELWDFE
+967 TGYLVEPWDFE

-998 FKNFS
+998 FENFS

-1009 EWNKLFHEIEE
+1009 EWNKLFHEIDE
-1020 ETCPQDK
+1020 ETCLQDK

>member
-453 PEATTVSVLLKQ
+453 PEATT
-465 SFVSVLLKQS
+465 VSVLLKQS

-1003 NDTVFA
+1003 NDTVFT
-1009 EWNKLFHEIEE
+1009 EWNKLFHEIDE

>member
-21 LHSYNNKNWHQ
+21 LNLYNNKNWHQ

-317 RAKGDFHLPFDASKL
+317 RAKGDFYLPFDASKL

-453 PEATTVSVLLKQ
+453 PEAITVA
-465 SFVSVLLKQS
+465 VLLKQS
-475 LGISLNKKVV
+475 LGIPLDKKVV

-895 QHQIDE
+895 QHQIDD
-901 NRLNDYIHLHGYE
+901 NGLNEYIHLHGYE

-967 TGYLVELWDFE
+967 TGYLVEPWDFE

-1003 NDTVFA
+1003 NDTVFT
-1009 EWNKLFHEIEE
+1009 EWNKLFHEIDE

-1027 ETKK
+1027 EN

>member
-317 RAKGDFHLPFDASKL
+317 RAKGDFYLPFDASKL

-453 PEATTVSVLLKQ
+453 PEAITVA
-465 SFVSVLLKQS
+465 VLLKQS
-475 LGISLNKKVV
+475 LGIPLDKKVV

-895 QHQIDE
+895 QHQIDD
-901 NRLNDYIHLHGYE
+901 NGLNEYIHLHGYE

-945 YGRPIIAFNT
+945 YERPIIAFNT

-967 TGYLVELWDFE
+967 TGYLVEPWDFE

-998 FKNFS
+998 FENFS

-1009 EWNKLFHEIEE
+1009 EWNKLFHEIDE
-1020 ETCPQDK
+1020 ETCLQDK

>member
-317 RAKGDFHLPFDASKL
+317 RAKGDFYLPFDASKL

-453 PEATTVSVLLKQ
+453 PEATT
-465 SFVSVLLKQS
+465 VSVLLKQS

-658 ETLAFDSSLRH
+658 ETLAFDSSLRY

-821 LHESVRSKLGFMHN
+821 LHESVHSKLGFMHN

-895 QHQIDE
+895 QHQIDD
-901 NRLNDYIHLHGYE
+901 NGLNEYIHLHGYE

-967 TGYLVELWDFE
+967 TGYLVEPWDFE

-998 FKNFS
+998 FENFS

-1009 EWNKLFHEIEE
+1009 EWNKLFHEIDE
-1020 ETCPQDK
+1020 ETCLQDK

>member
-21 LHSYNNKNWHQ
+21 LNLYNNKNWHQ

-87 LQQSQRKLEQAY
+87 LQQSQRKLEQSY

-116 SLPPRITQ
+116 SLPPRIIQ
-124 GNTTKLIDISI
+124 GNTTKLINIAI

-202 YVLDAGSMNFGYRIS
+202 YVLDAGTMNFGYRVS

-227 GIPYKKMFVDLDVKH
+227 GIPYKKMFVDLDIKH

-257 SMSNFYTETFL
+257 SMSDFYTDTFL
-268 QGAMRYDGTIHQ
+268 RGSMRYDGTIHQ
-280 VGSAKIDKLLTTP
+280 IGSAKIDKLLTTP

-298 RRALG
+298 RKALG
-303 IPPECKIILYAPET
+303 IPSECKIILYAPET
-317 RAKGDFHLPFDASKL
+317 RAKGDFYLPFDASKL

-342 LVWLDDGF
+342 LVWLDDGL
-350 TLANTDNQPN
+350 TLANTDNQLN

-370 QVQAVIISDL
+370 RVQAVIISDL

-465 SFVSVLLKQS
+465 S

-509 LNGKFGTPPEFDEDG
+509 LNGKFGTSPEFDEDG

-895 QHQIDE
+895 QHQIDD
-901 NRLNDYIHLHGYE
+901 NGLNEYIHLHGYE

-967 TGYLVELWDFE
+967 TGYLVEPWDFE

-998 FKNFS
+998 FENFS

-1009 EWNKLFHEIEE
+1009 EWNKLFHEIDE
-1020 ETCPQDK
+1020 ETCLQDK

>member
-280 VGSAKIDKLLTTP
+280 VGSAKIDKLLTAP

-317 RAKGDFHLPFDASKL
+317 RAKGDFYLPFDASKL

-453 PEATTVSVLLKQ
+453 PEATT
-465 SFVSVLLKQS
+465 VSVLLKQS

-895 QHQIDE
+895 QHQIDD
-901 NRLNDYIHLHGYE
+901 NRLNEYIHLHGYE

-967 TGYLVELWDFE
+967 TGYLVEPWDFE

-998 FKNFS
+998 FENFS
-1003 NDTVFA
+1003 NDTVFT
-1009 EWNKLFHEIEE
+1009 EWNKLFHEIDE

-1027 ETKK
+1027 EN